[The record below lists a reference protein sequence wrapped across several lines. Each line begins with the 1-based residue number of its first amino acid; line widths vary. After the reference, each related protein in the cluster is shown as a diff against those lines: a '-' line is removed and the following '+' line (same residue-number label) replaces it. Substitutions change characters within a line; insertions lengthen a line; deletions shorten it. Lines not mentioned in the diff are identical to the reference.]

1 MSKLYFLLE
10 GGDSM
15 NLLAAAAPAGNSG
28 MIQILILVGFFAIF
42 YFLMIMP
49 QRKQQKQRQA
59 MLNSLKKGD
68 KVITTGGL
76 HGEVIELDEDDV
88 RLRVADK
95 VELKFSRSAVAKVKN

>member
-1 MSKLYFLLE
+1 
-10 GGDSM
+10 M

-76 HGEVIELDEDDV
+76 HGEVIELDEEDV

-95 VELKFSRSAVAKVKN
+95 VELKFSRSAVARVKN

>member
-1 MSKLYFLLE
+1 MSKYYSLLK
-10 GGDSM
+10 GGERM
-15 NLLAAAAPAGNSG
+15 NLLLAAAGPGNQG

-59 MLNSLKKGD
+59 MLSSLKKGD
-68 KVITTGGL
+68 KVITAGGM
-76 HGEVIELDEDDV
+76 HGEVVELDDEDV
-88 RLRVADK
+88 RLKVADK

>member
-1 MSKLYFLLE
+1 
-10 GGDSM
+10 M
-15 NLLAAAAPAGNSG
+15 NLLAAAAPAAGGNSG

-76 HGEVIELDEDDV
+76 HGEVIELDEEDV

-95 VELKFSRSAVAKVKN
+95 VELKFSRGAVAKVKN

>member
-1 MSKLYFLLE
+1 
-10 GGDSM
+10 M

-76 HGEVIELDEDDV
+76 HGEVIELDEEDV

-95 VELKFSRSAVAKVKN
+95 VELKFSRGAVAKVKN

>member
-1 MSKLYFLLE
+1 
-10 GGDSM
+10 M
-15 NLLAAAAPAGNSG
+15 NLLLAAAPAPAANSG

-59 MLNSLKKGD
+59 MLSNLKKGD

-76 HGEVIELDEDDV
+76 HGEIIDLDEDDV
-88 RLRVADK
+88 RLKVADK
-95 VELKFSRSAVAKVKN
+95 VELKFSRGAVSKVKN